1 MRGPSGPPGK
11 NVFEFIFVV
20 GVNCR
25 LWSFLPT
32 FAPCVMYVMWLL
44 RLVSASILRGVAVVP
59 ADNTIVN
66 E

>member
-1 MRGPSGPPGK
+1 M
-11 NVFEFIFVV
+11 VD
-20 GVNCR
+20 VNCC

-44 RLVSASILRGVAVVP
+44 RLVSASVLRGAAVVP
-59 ADNTIVN
+59 ANNTIVN